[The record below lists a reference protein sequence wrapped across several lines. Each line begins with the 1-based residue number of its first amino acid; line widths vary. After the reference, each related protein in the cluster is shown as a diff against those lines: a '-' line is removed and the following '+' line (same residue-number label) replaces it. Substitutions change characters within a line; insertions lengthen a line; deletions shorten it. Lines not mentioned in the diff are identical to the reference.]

1 MNTTCVTPI
10 PVGRPRAV
18 PAPAAPHLA
27 PVPARATLRLL
38 LADPD
43 ALFRR
48 GVACAL
54 EQCPGLEVAAETGIA
69 IGVAV
74 LARRTRPD
82 AVLLGL
88 DPGSEATLVY
98 LDRLR
103 SSLRAVPVLVVVDP
117 GRPVNVAE
125 LFDRGA
131 AAVLLKTIAPEELAP
146 AIEAVVGGVRRQV
159 FGVRALEE
167 PGHGLLTPREVQT
180 LKAVGS
186 GLSNR
191 AIARELSVTEH
202 TVKFHLTSVYRKL
215 QLRSRAEAAHW
226 AVENGVVARAFAGG
240 A

>member
-10 PVGRPRAV
+10 SVGRPRASAAP
-18 PAPAAPHLA
+18 PAPRLA
-27 PVPARATLRLL
+27 SVPLRATLRLL
-38 LADPD
+38 IADPD

-48 GVACAL
+48 GVSCAL
-54 EQCPGLEVAAETGIA
+54 EEHPELEVAAETGIA
-69 IGVAV
+69 IGVSV

-82 AVLLGL
+82 VVLLGL
-88 DPGSEATLVY
+88 DPAGESTLVY

-103 SSLRAVPVLVVVDP
+103 ASLRSVPVLVVVDP
-117 GRPVNVAE
+117 CRLFDVGE

-131 AAVLLKTIAPEELAP
+131 AAVLLKTIAPDELAP
-146 AIEAVVGGVRRQV
+146 AIEAVVAGARRQV
-159 FGVRALEE
+159 FGVRAVEE
-167 PGHGLLTPREVQT
+167 PGHGLLTPREVET

-215 QLRSRAEAAHW
+215 QLSSRAEAAHW